1 MSEVFTKDI
10 NRGLQLY
17 LPLNEIVLDADQ
29 EKEVVDIS
37 GARLNGKVNG
47 ATVVADSKFGHCIYF
62 DGVDDYIEMPTAT
75 IPQTGAITISFWAN
89 GGNSLPKD
97 NSIILAQEQSNNRVV
112 NIHLPWGDS
121 VIVFDCG
128 NTGNSYDRIKK
139 LASAVDFKEQ
149 WTYWVFTKNVTSG
162 EMNIYLNGILWDS
175 GQGKNKQIGV
185 VSQVKFGQFQ
195 EGGFSAFYHGK
206 VAHLRIYDR
215 VLSLE
220 EINECMKV
228 DGRDINLGMRER
240 SQKSYSIRVDAAEL
254 ARSRQHP
261 IHEAN
266 GDEQRYGGD
275 KYFMSFTKG
284 LIHNPNTG
292 LLEDPKD
299 FVEFRRAIDNGFIDP
314 FTDRVRHGA
323 KYKVND
329 QGNIVEEDNPQDLD
343 FRQWE
348 APTAGVVHEL
358 EGPDAQAVT
367 IPPAPP
373 LLDST
378 RNTNPELIFEMAE
391 VYELAIL
398 RDVPLNNFDNKNT
411 TDELTASIAR
421 LNNLDYVNNQ
431 NGRPRKV
438 NQAGELDLQTVF
450 RGSSPGVEVG
460 PYLSQFLLI
469 GNKGVNGVDNTT
481 TGRIAY
487 GVQQIDQRVP
497 VASVQNYMTQWEN
510 YVRVQRGI
518 KQERETYVEG
528 NGSHRFIYTPRDLAT
543 YVHYDALYQAYLNA
557 CFILL
562 GMGTPFDPS
571 FDHLSG
577 GGEAAKDPK
586 TRPHAGGFALY
597 AGPHI
602 LTLVTEVATRA
613 LKAIRFQKF
622 NNHIRLRP
630 EALAARIDLVR
641 RKNNGEIQES
651 LIPQALSQYVHGFI
665 DKLGSN
671 GYGSLTT
678 STLGRIAKI
687 AESSYLLPMA
697 FPEGSPMHPAY
708 GAGHATVAGACV
720 TILKAFFDTSTV
732 LIKDSN
738 NEYKFKH
745 QEAQDQF
752 IAFRTNSSGT
762 DLITEDINNISE
774 ALTLEGELNKLAA
787 NISIGRNMAGVHY
800 FSDYYDSIRMGEQI
814 AIGILQEQALTYS
827 TDPFVMSVPTFD
839 GNIVRIGY

>member
-1 MSEVFTKDI
+1 
-10 NRGLQLY
+10 
-17 LPLNEIVLDADQ
+17 
-29 EKEVVDIS
+29 
-37 GARLNGKVNG
+37 
-47 ATVVADSKFGHCIYF
+47 
-62 DGVDDYIEMPTAT
+62 
-75 IPQTGAITISFWAN
+75 
-89 GGNSLPKD
+89 
-97 NSIILAQEQSNNRVV
+97 
-112 NIHLPWGDS
+112 
-121 VIVFDCG
+121 
-128 NTGNSYDRIKK
+128 
-139 LASAVDFKEQ
+139 
-149 WTYWVFTKNVTSG
+149 
-162 EMNIYLNGILWDS
+162 
-175 GQGKNKQIGV
+175 
-185 VSQVKFGQFQ
+185 
-195 EGGFSAFYHGK
+195 
-206 VAHLRIYDR
+206 
-215 VLSLE
+215 
-220 EINECMKV
+220 
-228 DGRDINLGMRER
+228 MRER

-284 LIHNPNTG
+284 LIHNPTTG

-421 LNNLDYVNNQ
+421 LNNLDYVKNQ

-487 GVQQIDQRVP
+487 GVQQIDQKVP
-497 VASVQNYMTQWEN
+497 VASRKDYMTQWEN
-510 YVRVQRGI
+510 YVKVQRGI

-528 NGSHRFIYTPRDLAT
+528 KRSGSHRFIYTHRTVFLIIALLLMHPLLFTSRPRGIPTVSL
-543 YVHYDALYQAYLNA
+543 HFIYD
-557 CFILL
+557 
-562 GMGTPFDPS
+562 S
-571 FDHLSG
+571 FVLTCIFMLCMNVIHLCSSG
-577 GGEAAKDPK
+577 
-586 TRPHAGGFALY
+586 R
-597 AGPHI
+597 GP
-602 LTLVTEVATRA
+602 A
-613 LKAIRFQKF
+613 
-622 NNHIRLRP
+622 RLRHV
-630 EALAARIDLVR
+630 LLQHR
-641 RKNNGEIQES
+641 RQRHHRPLRG
-651 LIPQALSQYVHGFI
+651 
-665 DKLGSN
+665 
-671 GYGSLTT
+671 
-678 STLGRIAKI
+678 
-687 AESSYLLPMA
+687 
-697 FPEGSPMHPAY
+697 
-708 GAGHATVAGACV
+708 
-720 TILKAFFDTSTV
+720 
-732 LIKDSN
+732 
-738 NEYKFKH
+738 
-745 QEAQDQF
+745 
-752 IAFRTNSSGT
+752 
-762 DLITEDINNISE
+762 
-774 ALTLEGELNKLAA
+774 
-787 NISIGRNMAGVHY
+787 
-800 FSDYYDSIRMGEQI
+800 
-814 AIGILQEQALTYS
+814 
-827 TDPFVMSVPTFD
+827 
-839 GNIVRIGY
+839 